1 MSRTEGGRKRKA
13 SGRRR
18 SADDD
23 TRGEGS
29 PDDALVLI
37 AAAATQLAGLAQR
50 NKFRVLD
57 HLLAMAR
64 LEADEQMRVRSRRK
78 LS

>member
-1 MSRTEGGRKRKA
+1 MRQVG
-13 SGRRR
+13 SG
-18 SADDD
+18 
-23 TRGEGS
+23 

-37 AAAATQLAGLAQR
+37 AAAATELAKLAQR
-50 NKFRVLD
+50 HKFRVLD

-64 LEADEQMRVRSRRK
+64 LEADERLRARNRRK